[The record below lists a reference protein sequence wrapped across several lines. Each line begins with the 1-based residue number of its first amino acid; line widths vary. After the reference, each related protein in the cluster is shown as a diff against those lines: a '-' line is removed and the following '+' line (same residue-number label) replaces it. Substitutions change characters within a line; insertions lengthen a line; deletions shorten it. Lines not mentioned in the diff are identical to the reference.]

1 MHAPLKRSRVAAL
14 VPQLQKLATTQDLPA
29 HQALVRH
36 LQFSLDGKFLA
47 TSSWDRTSVIFH
59 VGDPFTAHR
68 TLAHPSGF
76 VGQVAWSPSG
86 NILLTKLNRAIKV
99 WTAAGV
105 CTKTIDR
112 HRVVQSVCW
121 LPGGEAFMSVEGGD
135 VTKLDLTGKVL
146 DTYHFERLAIHDVSV
161 TPDAQRLLGVGTLQ
175 SSGDGLQ
182 PSKCRAEKQI
192 IAYNLDKKE
201 IENQVPVL
209 HEIRD
214 ITLARN
220 GQVALVSYENKA
232 PPQLWKL
239 EMVKDRTK
247 NDATTTRLSL
257 RHTYMPKFPVDFAGP
272 SYFGGKDDQ
281 LVLCAGKAGDIHIW
295 DRESG
300 ALLHHVR
307 AQALGGDLTC
317 IAWNP
322 ASDPF
327 MFATGSHDGGVRI
340 WTSPPSS
347 ANNMLIAPPSSRGTP
362 GTTTPRTDTSL
373 PTFQLDVD
381 YRTDSPITQQEFDL
395 PEGDRHSESAED
407 SAPPSRRT
415 IAFTA
420 PQALGNMYP
429 S

>member
-1 MHAPLKRSRVAAL
+1 
-14 VPQLQKLATTQDLPA
+14 
-29 HQALVRH
+29 
-36 LQFSLDGKFLA
+36 
-47 TSSWDRTSVIFH
+47 
-59 VGDPFTAHR
+59 
-68 TLAHPSGF
+68 
-76 VGQVAWSPSG
+76 
-86 NILLTKLNRAIKV
+86 
-99 WTAAGV
+99 
-105 CTKTIDR
+105 
-112 HRVVQSVCW
+112 
-121 LPGGEAFMSVEGGD
+121 
-135 VTKLDLTGKVL
+135 
-146 DTYHFERLAIHDVSV
+146 
-161 TPDAQRLLGVGTLQ
+161 
-175 SSGDGLQ
+175 
-182 PSKCRAEKQI
+182 
-192 IAYNLDKKE
+192 
-201 IENQVPVL
+201 
-209 HEIRD
+209 
-214 ITLARN
+214 
-220 GQVALVSYENKA
+220 
-232 PPQLWKL
+232 
-239 EMVKDRTK
+239 MVKDRTK

-281 LVLCAGKAGDIHIW
+281 LVLCAGKGALASLSLHQDVLVDIIPAGDIHIW

-347 ANNMLIAPPSSRGTP
+347 ANDMLIAPPSSRGTP

-395 PEGDRHSESAED
+395 PEGGRHSEPAED
-407 SAPPSRRT
+407 SASPSRRT